1 MNEGMH
7 TDWIEKSDEAEW
19 WTVKFQ
25 RAEFP
30 KEEEE
35 TAEKGERER
44 QKSESRHQ
52 ARERE
57 REREIKWKLD
67 VRHVCNLQRN
77 KKERKKRGVVGF
89 HTCPSETKRKEK
101 RREEIEIDYADNN
114 EGKLKKVKG
123 VELQKKKS
131 TIGDQCGEET
141 QRDG

>member
-1 MNEGMH
+1 MK
-7 TDWIEKSDEAEW
+7 EKDRR
-19 WTVKFQ
+19 V
-25 RAEFP
+25 RAGT
-30 KEEEE
+30 K
-35 TAEKGERER
+35 
-44 QKSESRHQ
+44 Q
-52 ARERE
+52 ERE